1 MARKF
6 SITSANSNA
15 QLVNSLF
22 PAGLKFENFAVD
34 NAWTQELIQQ
44 IEARMGVDGYISFG
58 YTPSPKPISFQFQ
71 PNSPTVDRLDYLVQ
85 IQDLMQ
91 EAIVSQLVIN
101 LKSIKK
107 IVTLTN
113 GACVTNKLLP
123 NGAKVLEPMQY
134 DFIFESV
141 NVAPMA

>member
-6 SITSANSNA
+6 SITSANTNA

>member
-6 SITSANSNA
+6 SITSANTNA

-85 IQDLMQ
+85 TQDLMQ

-123 NGAKVLEPMQY
+123 NGAKVLEPMPY